1 MASVISNMFE
11 KAAAEDRSKKV
22 TTAEVA
28 EQMGSDNTGKKR
40 GRPTATSRGV
50 TVRDA
55 NVFIRCRVTEE
66 ENKKI
71 KIYCAQ
77 NGITVD
83 ELIRRSV
90 SYVLDK

>member
-1 MASVISNMFE
+1 MASVISSMFE

-22 TTAEVA
+22 ATTEVA
-28 EQMGSDNTGKKR
+28 EQKNGENPGKKR

-50 TVRDA
+50 DVREA

-83 ELIRRSV
+83 ELIRRGV
-90 SYVLDK
+90 SYVLSK